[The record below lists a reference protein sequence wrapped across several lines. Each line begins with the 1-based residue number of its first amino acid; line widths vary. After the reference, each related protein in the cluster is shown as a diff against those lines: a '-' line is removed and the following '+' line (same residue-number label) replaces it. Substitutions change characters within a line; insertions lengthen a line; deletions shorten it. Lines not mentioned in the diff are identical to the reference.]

1 MSETKTIPL
10 GGIVMIRKVE
20 KDYDFFSKL
29 FGGAEDKTNDFIP
42 LVKF

>member
-1 MSETKTIPL
+1 MSENKTIL
-10 GGIVMIRKVE
+10 VGGIVMIRKVE

-29 FGGAEDKTNDFIP
+29 FGGDEGKTNDFVP